1 MSGDT
6 AVKWG
11 PILRVY
17 TSRDIQERDT
27 LLLLSATVTLL
38 HFKIHVKPHNLIF
51 YEIFFLKLWN
61 IINFG
66 VCGTTPI
73 AAKDVIIKIYVKQQS
88 GMLVA

>member
-17 TSRDIQERDT
+17 TSGDT

-51 YEIFFLKLWN
+51 YEIFFFKLWN

-73 AAKDVIIKIYVKQQS
+73 AAKDVIIKINVKQQS

>member
-17 TSRDIQERDT
+17 TSGDT

-38 HFKIHVKPHNLIF
+38 HFKIHIKPHNLIF

-73 AAKDVIIKIYVKQQS
+73 AAKDVIIKINVKQQS

>member
-17 TSRDIQERDT
+17 TSGST
-27 LLLLSATVTLL
+27 LLLLSATLTLL

-51 YEIFFLKLWN
+51 YEFVFFKLWN

-66 VCGTTPI
+66 VCGTTPR
-73 AAKDVIIKIYVKQQS
+73 AAKDVIIEINVKQQS

>member
-17 TSRDIQERDT
+17 TSGDT

-73 AAKDVIIKIYVKQQS
+73 AAKDVIIKINVKQQS

>member
-17 TSRDIQERDT
+17 TSGDT

-66 VCGTTPI
+66 VCGTTLI
-73 AAKDVIIKIYVKQQS
+73 AAKDVIIKINVKQQS

>member
-17 TSRDIQERDT
+17 TSGDT
-27 LLLLSATVTLL
+27 LLLLSATLTLL
-38 HFKIHVKPHNLIF
+38 HFKIHVQPHNLIF

-61 IINFG
+61 ITNFV

-73 AAKDVIIKIYVKQQS
+73 AAKDVIIKINVKQQS

>member
-17 TSRDIQERDT
+17 TSGDT

-73 AAKDVIIKIYVKQQS
+73 AAKDVIIKIVVKQQS

>member
-17 TSRDIQERDT
+17 TSGDT